1 MVPQHN
7 QSITYRPEIDGLRAL
22 AVLPVIFFHAGFE
35 WMSGGFVGVDI
46 FFVISGYLIT
56 AILYNEIQ
64 AGTFTLGRFYERR
77 IRRLYPALTLVTF
90 ICIPF
95 AWLWLLPS
103 DFKQFLH
110 SVAAIQ
116 IFASNFY
123 FWDQMDYFSNAAE
136 LTPLLHTWSLAV
148 EEQFYLVF
156 PLVLMLLKPV
166 RKHSLLLLLGAGL
179 VASLLLAEFWSSRYE
194 DANFFLLPTRAWELL
209 TGSVL
214 ALTIHRFGSIPRAL
228 AEVLSWT
235 GVVFIVIANVAFHGA
250 TPFPGFLAL
259 VPVGGT
265 ALIIAFARQ
274 GTTVARILSFKP
286 MIFIG
291 LLSYSAYL
299 WHQPLFAFAR
309 IRFPDTLTHGHYV
322 VLIAAT
328 FVLAY
333 LSWRFVENPFRERRK
348 FPRSRLFKGAVF
360 SSSLLF
366 VSAVSASIYYEPLQM
381 YERRLAEEQLRA
393 LEMVEAARER
403 PPARSKGECIF
414 WADEIDAS
422 TRDKLISCQEAYGQ
436 GTAVI
441 GDSHGRNVYNGLAI
455 SGKSEFIFGFTRAG
469 CFPMPGRD
477 WCQYDQFRQ
486 FVEQEPEVFGTVVYN
501 QAGFFMLQT
510 PRGREVTRTHLNE
523 NRSNL
528 FDPNHTYIEGVM
540 DYLTDLSRHLRVIW
554 LGPWTEPHIL
564 PRQYVYSG
572 CNMAP
577 PMNRNVVDSFAQLD
591 DEIAAAVDAV
601 DSVDYLSSDDI
612 FGTRSGSKLI
622 DCHNIYFHDGD
633 HWSLAGERRFG
644 KVLKQELREILSQRQ
659 E

>member
-7 QSITYRPEIDGLRAL
+7 QSITYRPEVDGLRAL

-95 AWLWLLPS
+95 AWLLMLPS
-103 DFKQFLH
+103 DFQQFLH

-116 IFASNFY
+116 VFASNFL
-123 FWDQMDYFSNAAE
+123 FWSQMDYFSNAAE

-148 EEQFYLVF
+148 EEQFYVIF
-156 PLVLMLLKPV
+156 PLLLLALKPV
-166 RKHSLLLLLGAGL
+166 RKHALILLIGAGL
-179 VASLLLAEFWSSRYE
+179 IASLLLAELWSTRYE

-209 TGSVL
+209 TGSLL
-214 ALTIHRFGSIPRAL
+214 ALTVHRISSVPRAF
-228 AEVLSWT
+228 AEVLSWS
-235 GVVFIVIANVAFHGA
+235 GIALIVIANVAFHGG

-259 VPVGGT
+259 LPVGGT
-265 ALIIAFARQ
+265 ALVIAFAQR
-274 GTTVARILSFKP
+274 GTTVARVLSLKP

-291 LLSYSAYL
+291 LVSYSAYL

-309 IRFPDTLTHGHYV
+309 IRFPDTLTSGNYV
-322 VLIAAT
+322 GLIAVT
-328 FVLAY
+328 FILAY
-333 LSWRFVENPFRERRK
+333 LSWRFVENPFRERRR
-348 FPRSRLFKGAVF
+348 FPRSKLFKGAVV
-360 SSSLLF
+360 SSGLLF
-366 VSAVSASIYYEPLQM
+366 VSAVSASMYYQPLQM
-381 YERRLAEEQLRA
+381 WEKRLADEQLKA

-403 PPARSKGECIF
+403 PPAKSTGECIF
-414 WADEIDAS
+414 WATELDDP
-422 TRDKLISCQEAYGQ
+422 TRERLMNCRQTYGR

-441 GDSHGRNVYNGLAI
+441 GDSHGRNVYNGLAL

-469 CFPMPGRD
+469 CMPLPDRD
-477 WCQYDQFRQ
+477 WCQYEEFQD
-486 FVEQEPEVFGTVVYN
+486 FVERQPDVFAHVVYN
-501 QAGFFMLQT
+501 QAGFFMMQT
-510 PRGREVTRTHLNE
+510 PRGREVTRTHLSE
-523 NRSNL
+523 NRSHL
-528 FDPNHTYIEGVM
+528 FDPNDEYIDGVV
-540 DYLTDLSRHLRVIW
+540 DYLTGLSRHLRVTW

-572 CNMAP
+572 CNNAP
-577 PMNRNVVDSFAQLD
+577 PMNRNVVQSFAQLD
-591 DEIAAAVDAV
+591 DQIAAVVRSVDT
-601 DSVDYLSSDDI
+601 VDYLSSDAL

-644 KVLKQELREILSQRQ
+644 KVLKQELGKILSQND